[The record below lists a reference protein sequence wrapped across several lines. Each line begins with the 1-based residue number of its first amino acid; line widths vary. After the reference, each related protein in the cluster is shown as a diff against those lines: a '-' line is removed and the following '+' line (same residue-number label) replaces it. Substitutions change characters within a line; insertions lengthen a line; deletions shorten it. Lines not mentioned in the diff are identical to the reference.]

1 MSKLIHITPDVIEK
15 AKADF
20 AAYLAS
26 AKLANGRIEYNRSL
40 RSTDAKATVLFSKE
54 AWIKMC
60 LFVATQDKECAWHG
74 IIDRYG
80 NPEDNVYRVS
90 DILVYPQTVTGSTV
104 KSKNGEYS
112 KWLDGLDDDT
122 FSRKEFHAH
131 SHVNFAASPSGTDLE
146 DQKTILSQLM
156 KDQFAVFM
164 IINKKMET
172 WFGIYDLQK
181 NIMFENEDV
190 SCVIEGVDHDTFVME
205 SDKMVEV
212 SYTQGNKNSGY
223 NSPHWSWHGDS
234 HGKYAY
240 GEWDDDDIDGYDDY
254 GAVDKTEKSSKKS
267 EKNYAPVNKYVR

>member
-1 MSKLIHITPDVIEK
+1 MSKLINITPDVIEK

-20 AAYLAS
+20 AEYLAS

-40 RSTDAKATVLFSKE
+40 RSTDAKATVLFTKE

-90 DILVYPQTVTGSTV
+90 DILVYPQTVTGLTV
-104 KSKNGEYS
+104 KSKPGEYA
-112 KWLDGLDDDT
+112 KWLESLDDDT

-131 SHVNFAASPSGTDLE
+131 SHVDFAASPSGTDLE
-146 DQKTILSQLM
+146 DQKTVLSQLM
-156 KDQFAVFM
+156 KDQFAVFL
-164 IINKKMET
+164 IINKKMDM

-190 SCVIEGVDHDTFVME
+190 SCVIEGVDHETFVME

-212 SYTQGNKNSGY
+212 SYTQSGTASSYKRY
-223 NSPHWSWHGDS
+223 NGWYDS
-234 HGKYAY
+234 KKYGVY
-240 GEWDDDDIDGYDDY
+240 GEWDDDDTYYDDY
-254 GAVDKTEKSSKKS
+254 GAVDKTEKSSKKP